1 MCHDKQQFY
10 FYKTHKKRLTGK
22 GTNNYLKTANNN

>member
-1 MCHDKQQFY
+1 MKNSNATF
-10 FYKTHKKRLTGK
+10 TRHKKRLTGK